1 MASIKIID
9 GYIIESG
16 YNTFTGEYKS
26 YINKETYTIEW
37 EWTLK
42 TGYIKK
48 NKPILKKNQR
58 LGGLPAQTGS
68 QHKQTLKED

>member
-1 MASIKIID
+1 MTTFKTVD
-9 GYIIESG
+9 NYIIESG
-16 YNTFTGEYKS
+16 YNLFYGEYKS

-48 NKPILKKNQR
+48 NKQILKKN
-58 LGGLPAQTGS
+58 
-68 QHKQTLKED
+68 

>member
-1 MASIKIID
+1 MASIEIID

-16 YNTFTGEYKS
+16 YNTFSGEYKS

-48 NKPILKKNQR
+48 NKPILKKN
-58 LGGLPAQTGS
+58 
-68 QHKQTLKED
+68 